1 MDDVD
6 AIIFLAPISCF
17 DQVLAED
24 EDVNRLVILSKLLL
38 SSTLTPIQE
47 DSVLLW
53 KAIVSNPLLKK
64 TSLVLFL
71 NKCDILQAK
80 LESGVRLADYV
91 VSYGDR
97 PNDFES
103 VSNCE

>member
-1 MDDVD
+1 MN

-24 EDVNRLVILSKLLL
+24 ASVNRLASSLPSLSISFRSYDL
-38 SSTLTPIQE
+38 IQE

-53 KAIVSNPLLKK
+53 RSIVSNPLLLK
-64 TSLVLFL
+64 TDIVLFL
-71 NKCDILQAK
+71 NKCDILQTK
-80 LESGVRLADYV
+80 LEAGILLSDYI
-91 VSYGDR
+91 VSYGQR

-103 VSNCE
+103 ASQCKF